1 MMDRMTGR
9 PRGFAFVSMSTPE
22 EAQRAIDGMN
32 GTSFGG
38 RNITVNIARPKEER
52 SPDGPRGGG
61 LASRGYRGQHAVD
74 RCPAVLGRDEC
85 GRAGPVRSARRNHC
99 EGGGSMG
106 LTAIDERPVVFDCQG
121 QELLGIVA
129 RPASGHA
136 HRVGVVV
143 VVGGPQYRAGS
154 HRHFTLMCRQ
164 LASRGVATLRF
175 DYRGSGDSAGP
186 PLLGVEGAEADIRAA
201 TDALMSAVPE
211 LGGVA
216 LWGLCGA
223 ASASALYAPEDER
236 VRGLVMLNPWVRT
249 EEGLA
254 KTRLRH
260 YYLERLVNRDFWH
273 RMARGEVAV
282 TSSLRALGGNLRSAI
297 GLGSRSAAG
306 AEERARE
313 GRQLHRA
320 DSTGTLPER
329 MLDSLEHSSVPVLV
343 ILSGESDLTANEF
356 RGLVGSSAGWQRW
369 LAHSQVQRHD
379 IAQSNH
385 TFARADWR
393 DKVTALTARW
403 VLEH

>member
-1 MMDRMTGR
+1 M
-9 PRGFAFVSMSTPE
+9 
-22 EAQRAIDGMN
+22 I
-32 GTSFGG
+32 
-38 RNITVNIARPKEER
+38 
-52 SPDGPRGGG
+52 
-61 LASRGYRGQHAVD
+61 
-74 RCPAVLGRDEC
+74 
-85 GRAGPVRSARRNHC
+85 
-99 EGGGSMG
+99 
-106 LTAIDERPVVFDCQG
+106 AIDERPVVFECQG

-129 RPASGHA
+129 RPASGPV
-136 HRVGVVV
+136 HRLGVVV

-154 HRHFTLMCRQ
+154 HRHFTLMCRH
-164 LASRGVATLRF
+164 LASLGVATLRF

-201 TDALMSAVPE
+201 IDALMGAVPG

-223 ASASALYAPEDER
+223 ASASALYAPDDER

-260 YYLERLVNRDFWH
+260 YYLERLVDRDFWH

-282 TSSLRALGGNLRSAI
+282 ASSLRALGGNLRSAI
-297 GLGSRSAAG
+297 GLGARSAAG
-306 AEERARE
+306 AEESTQE
-313 GRQLHRA
+313 GQHVHRPG
-320 DSTGTLPER
+320 STGTLPER

-356 RGLVGSSAGWQRW
+356 RGLVGASPAWQRW
-369 LAHSQVQRHD
+369 LAHGRVQRHD
-379 IAQSNH
+379 VAESNH

-393 DKVTALTARW
+393 DKVTALTASW
-403 VLEH
+403 VLGH